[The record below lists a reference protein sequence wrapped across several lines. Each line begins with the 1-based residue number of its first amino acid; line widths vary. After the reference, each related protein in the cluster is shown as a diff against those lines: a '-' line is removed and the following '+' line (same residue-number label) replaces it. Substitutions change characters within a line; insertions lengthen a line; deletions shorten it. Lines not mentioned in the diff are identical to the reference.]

1 MGHFC
6 PSGSGSTKLNADPDP
21 DPATQI
27 TADPQPC
34 CWKVAP
40 YNFIMYNA
48 VPGNVASHGTH
59 PRYTHLLVN
68 LPLLFGPLAPIFVV
82 SVANWLVDI
91 CCLPW
96 TRKPGV
102 RTVYALTLS
111 AGLVPLLVL
120 SLVQHQEARF
130 LLPLLP
136 CVVLMCAHK
145 LRSGFFSFTQCCG
158 SGSTGSTCYR
168 APWNRIRIHFS

>member
-1 MGHFC
+1 VGHFC
-6 PSGSGSTKLNADPDP
+6 PPGSGSGSIPNFECGSGSSNSNKCGSAK
-21 DPATQI
+21 
-27 TADPQPC
+27 PC

-59 PRYTHLLVN
+59 PRYTHFLVN

-82 SVANWLVDI
+82 SAANWLVDI

-120 SLVQHQEARF
+120 SLVKHQEARF

-145 LRSGFFSFTQCCG
+145 LRSGFFKLMVSYLLG
-158 SGSTGSTCYR
+158 K
-168 APWNRIRIHFS
+168 